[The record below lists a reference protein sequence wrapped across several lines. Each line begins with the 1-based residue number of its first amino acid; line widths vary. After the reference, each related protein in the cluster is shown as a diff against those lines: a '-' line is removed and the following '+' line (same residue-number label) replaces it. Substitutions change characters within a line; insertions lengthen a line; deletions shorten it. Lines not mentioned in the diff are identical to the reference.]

1 MGLKIRIDTNLI
13 GFEGT
18 TPIWQNSTILFHGDG
33 KRKGQL
39 IVLNNDDK
47 TYHIVSSLKTFDVQK
62 LLKQHEIKTHISTT
76 KLQCK
81 KTGEI
86 VEKYGFTCHEYIIND
101 IPYEQIISK
110 QKVVSSRFLMA
121 RNHPINLTTFINLLQ
136 LVSGTDH
143 YNKLIKFSKNVLTDS
158 MGFPISIFGIATTVI
173 AMIHLQELFIVVG
186 GFYSGSIMNIALNAR
201 LIGSFMLVVLSFIA
215 YFKQLK
221 ACFML
226 MTGYSLTFCS
236 MFVHENS
243 FVLILLN
250 NTAFDIFS
258 VIGNI
263 IWFVFFY
270 YCYLVVLQTKLVK
283 IINLSLCMYEFFV
296 VFHPTISIYKTIS
309 IIRYIGVFD

>member
-1 MGLKIRIDTNLI
+1 MT
-13 GFEGT
+13 
-18 TPIWQNSTILFHGDG
+18 ST
-33 KRKGQL
+33 QL
-39 IVLNNDDK
+39 SD
-47 TYHIVSSLKTFDVQK
+47 
-62 LLKQHEIKTHISTT
+62 
-76 KLQCK
+76 
-81 KTGEI
+81 
-86 VEKYGFTCHEYIIND
+86 ND
-101 IPYEQIISK
+101 IKQDTVEPQQITDNK
-110 QKVVSSRFLMA
+110 QQSL
-121 RNHPINLTTFINLLQ
+121 NTPHI
-136 LVSGTDH
+136 LV
-143 YNKLIKFSKNVLTDS
+143 
-158 MGFPISIFGIATTVI
+158 GIATTVI

-263 IWFVFFY
+263 IWFVFF
-270 YCYLVVLQTKLVK
+270 
-283 IINLSLCMYEFFV
+283 IIAIWLFSKPSWLRLSNLSLCMYEFFV
-296 VFHPTISIYKTIS
+296 VFIQLFPFTKQLAL
-309 IIRYIGVFD
+309 IRYIGVLINGFIVISHNIVMLWVFYPSFRNYGIKTKSD